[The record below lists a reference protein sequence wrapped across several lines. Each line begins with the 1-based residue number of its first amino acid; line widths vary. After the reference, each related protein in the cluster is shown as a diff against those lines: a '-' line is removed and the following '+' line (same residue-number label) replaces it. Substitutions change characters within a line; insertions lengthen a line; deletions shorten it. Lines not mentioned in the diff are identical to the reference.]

1 MPHWELA
8 CEWQTFLLAHC
19 RWGTFREE
27 ERLRLSDRNSILM
40 TQNLSGIRSE
50 ALIGRRSRFI
60 VLAIVYKWQI
70 KDKRPPR
77 SNVNAMNLWQN
88 SQYLW
93 NIVFSKSSIWVLLQ
107 LIRRWTQ
114 HFTKIDQEKRK
125 IEQICIWNPMTTG
138 FIYVN
143 IDLRHQYGISVAKSQ
158 TFLLA
163 KCPSAAMSEEKRLSF
178 AG

>member
-1 MPHWELA
+1 
-8 CEWQTFLLAHC
+8 
-19 RWGTFREE
+19 
-27 ERLRLSDRNSILM
+27 M
-40 TQNLSGIRSE
+40 T
-50 ALIGRRSRFI
+50 
-60 VLAIVYKWQI
+60 
-70 KDKRPPR
+70 DKRQKAAKVKCKR
-77 SNVNAMNLWQN
+77 DESQN
-88 SQYLW
+88 SQYWW

-114 HFTKIDQEKRK
+114 HFTKIDPEKRK

-143 IDLRHQYGISVAKSQ
+143 IDLRHQYGISVAESQ

-163 KCPSAAMSEEKRLSF
+163 KRSSAAMSKEKRLPF